1 MQIVNKTKT
10 NSTRNR
16 SNVLISSILKRD
28 TAMLQHF
35 EEIYR
40 KFPPRFW
47 IVVVAFFIDSVGGT
61 LLFPFFSLYIT
72 GRFGVGMTQ
81 AGIVLAMF
89 SIFGIFGNMAGGALT
104 DRFGRRKLILF
115 GLVFSALSTLSL
127 GLVNSMAMLYPL
139 AAFIGLLS
147 DVSGP
152 AHQAMMADILTEQQ
166 RQEGF
171 GLMRVVRNL
180 AWIIGPSIGGFIAS
194 RSFLLLFVIDA
205 VVSCIVAFIFYKFMP
220 ETKPAHH
227 DESQTRPH
235 ESIWKTIAGYGVVI
249 RDLAFMAFIFAA
261 ILMGA
266 VYQQMYNSLS
276 VFLRDNHNIDPQG
289 YGFLMTTSAITV
301 ILFQFWVSR
310 RIKHRPPFAV
320 MAAGTLFYMFGFSMF
335 GFVSAYG
342 LFMSAI
348 VVITIG
354 EMLIMPTS
362 QTLAA
367 NFAPEEMRG
376 RYMAIFGLTWLL
388 PATFAP
394 MAAGLI
400 LDNLNPNLLWYMGG
414 AMCAVSALCFWALH
428 MRLGKQERFV
438 PQIEPGL

>member
-1 MQIVNKTKT
+1 MF
-10 NSTRNR
+10 TR
-16 SNVLISSILKRD
+16 LKK
-28 TAMLQHF
+28 LYH
-35 EEIYR
+35 E
-40 KFPPRFW
+40 FPRRFW
-47 IVVVAFFIDSVGGT
+47 IIVLTFFIDSVGGT

-72 GRFGVGMTQ
+72 DKFNVGMTQ
-81 AGIVLAMF
+81 AGMVLATF
-89 SIFGIFGNMAGGALT
+89 SIFGIVGNMVGGALT

-115 GLVFSALSTLSL
+115 GLVFSALSTLTL
-127 GLVNSMAMLYPL
+127 GLVNSLAVLFPL

-152 AHQAMMADILTEQQ
+152 AHQAMMADILTEKQ

-180 AWIIGPSIGGFIAS
+180 AWIIGPSIGGFLAS
-194 RSFLLLFVIDA
+194 RSFMLLFIIDA
-205 VVSCIVAFIFYKFMP
+205 IVSCIVAVIFYTSMP
-220 ETKPAHH
+220 ETKPEHH
-227 DESQTRPH
+227 EEEHKEH
-235 ESIWKTIAGYGVVI
+235 ESIWQTIAGYGIVLK
-249 RDLAFMAFIFAA
+249 DLAFMAFIVAA

-276 VFLRDNHNIDPQG
+276 VYLRDNHSIDPQG

-310 RIKHRPPFAV
+310 NIKDKPPFVIMAV
-320 MAAGTLFYMFGFSMF
+320 GTLFYMLGFSMF
-335 GFVSAYG
+335 GFVSAYW

-367 NFAPEEMRG
+367 NFAPVEMRG

-388 PATFAP
+388 PSTFAP
-394 MAAGLI
+394 MLAGLI
-400 LDNLNPNLLWYMGG
+400 LDNLNPNLLWYIGG
-414 AMCAVSALCFWALH
+414 ILCAIAATAFYALH
-428 MRLGKQERFV
+428 LRLGRQERFIPV
-438 PQIEPGL
+438 ES

>member
-1 MQIVNKTKT
+1 MFNHFNK
-10 NSTRNR
+10 
-16 SNVLISSILKRD
+16 L
-28 TAMLQHF
+28 
-35 EEIYR
+35 YR
-40 KFPPRFW
+40 EFPPRFW
-47 IVVVAFFIDSVGGT
+47 IIVLTFFIDSVGGT

-72 GRFGVGMTQ
+72 GKFNVGMTE
-81 AGIVLAMF
+81 AGMVLAMF
-89 SIFGIFGNMAGGALT
+89 SIFGIAGNMVGGALT

-115 GLVFSALSTLSL
+115 GLVFSALSTLTL
-127 GLVNSMAMLYPL
+127 GLVNSLAVLFPL

-152 AHQAMMADILTEQQ
+152 AHQAMMADILTEKQ

-180 AWIIGPSIGGFIAS
+180 AWIIGPSIGGFLAN
-194 RSFLLLFVIDA
+194 RSFLLLFIIDA
-205 VVSCIVAFIFYKFMP
+205 IVSCVVALIFYFLMP
-220 ETKPAHH
+220 ETKPEHH
-227 DESQTRPH
+227 DKENPKPH
-235 ESIWKTIAGYGVVI
+235 ESLLQTIAGYGIVLK
-249 RDLAFMAFIFAA
+249 DFGFMAFIVAA

-276 VFLRDNHNIDPQG
+276 VFLRDSHGVTPQG

-301 ILFQFWVSR
+301 ILFQFRVSR
-310 RIKHRPPFAV
+310 NIKDRPPFII
-320 MAAGTLFYMFGFSMF
+320 MAIGTLFYMLGFSMF
-335 GFVSAYG
+335 GFAAAYW

-367 NFAPEEMRG
+367 NFAPVEMRG

-388 PATFAP
+388 PSTFAP
-394 MAAGLI
+394 MLAGLI
-400 LDNLNPNLLWYMGG
+400 LD
-414 AMCAVSALCFWALH
+414 V
-428 MRLGKQERFV
+428 
-438 PQIEPGL
+438 

>member
-1 MQIVNKTKT
+1 ML
-10 NSTRNR
+10 TR
-16 SNVLISSILKRD
+16 L
-28 TAMLQHF
+28 
-35 EEIYR
+35 R
-40 KFPPRFW
+40 KLYHEFPQKFW
-47 IVVVAFFIDSVGGT
+47 IIVLTFFIDSIGGT

-72 GRFGVGMTQ
+72 GKFNVGMTQ
-81 AGIVLAMF
+81 AGMVLATF
-89 SIFGIFGNMAGGALT
+89 SIFGIAGNMIGGALT

-127 GLVNSMAMLYPL
+127 GFVNSLAVLFPL

-147 DVSGP
+147 DVAGP
-152 AHQAMMADILTEQQ
+152 AHQAMMADILTEKQ

-180 AWIIGPSIGGFIAS
+180 AWIIGPSIGGFVANY
-194 RSFLLLFVIDA
+194 SFTLLFVIDA
-205 VVSCIVAFIFYKFMP
+205 IVSCIVAVIFFKLMP
-220 ETKPAHH
+220 ETKPEHHH
-227 DESQTRPH
+227 DENQPH
-235 ESIWKTIAGYGVVI
+235 ESFWQTIKGYGVVLK
-249 RDLAFMAFIFAA
+249 DFAFGAFIVAA
-261 ILMGA
+261 ILMSA

-276 VFLRDNHNIDPQG
+276 VYLRDNHSINPQG

-310 RIKHRPPFAV
+310 RIKHRPPFII
-320 MAAGTLFYMFGFSMF
+320 MALGTLFYMIGFSMF
-335 GFVSAYG
+335 GFVAAYW

-376 RYMAIFGLTWLL
+376 RYMAVFSLTWLL
-388 PATFAP
+388 PSTFAP
-394 MAAGLI
+394 MLAGII
-400 LDNLNPNLLWYMGG
+400 LDNFNPNLLWYIGG
-414 AMCAVSALCFWALH
+414 VLCAVSALGFYALH
-428 MRLGKQERFV
+428 LRLGKQERFLPV
-438 PQIEPGL
+438 ND

>member
-1 MQIVNKTKT
+1 MF
-10 NSTRNR
+10 TRL
-16 SNVLISSILKRD
+16 SKLY
-28 TAMLQHF
+28 H
-35 EEIYR
+35 E
-40 KFPPRFW
+40 FPQKFW
-47 IVVVAFFIDSVGGT
+47 IIVLTFFIDSIGGT

-72 GRFGVGMTQ
+72 GKFNVGMTQ
-81 AGIVLAMF
+81 AGMVLATF
-89 SIFGIFGNMAGGALT
+89 SIFGIAGNMIGGALT

-127 GLVNSMAMLYPL
+127 GFVNSLAVLFPL

-147 DVSGP
+147 DVAGP
-152 AHQAMMADILTEQQ
+152 AHQAMMADILTEKQ

-180 AWIIGPSIGGFIAS
+180 AWIIGPSIGGFVANY
-194 RSFLLLFVIDA
+194 SFTLLFVIDA
-205 VVSCIVAFIFYKFMP
+205 IVSCIVAVIFYKFMP
-220 ETKPAHH
+220 ETKPEHH
-227 DESQTRPH
+227 HENQPH
-235 ESIWKTIAGYGVVI
+235 ESFWQTITGYGVVLK
-249 RDLAFMAFIFAA
+249 DFAFGAFIVAA
-261 ILMGA
+261 ILMSA

-276 VFLRDNHNIDPQG
+276 VYLRDNHSINPQG

-310 RIKHRPPFAV
+310 RIKHRPPFV
-320 MAAGTLFYMFGFSMF
+320 IMAIGTLFYMIGFSMF
-335 GFVSAYG
+335 GFVAAYW

-388 PATFAP
+388 PSTFAP
-394 MAAGLI
+394 MLAGII
-400 LDNLNPNLLWYMGG
+400 LDNFNPNLLWYIGG
-414 AMCAVSALCFWALH
+414 VLCAVSALAFYALH
-428 MRLGKQERFV
+428 LRLGKQERFLPV
-438 PQIEPGL
+438 ND

>member
-1 MQIVNKTKT
+1 MF
-10 NSTRNR
+10 TR
-16 SNVLISSILKRD
+16 
-28 TAMLQHF
+28 F
-35 EEIYR
+35 R
-40 KFPPRFW
+40 KVYYEFPQKFW
-47 IVVVAFFIDSVGGT
+47 IIVLTFFIDSIGGT

-72 GRFGVGMTQ
+72 GKFNVGMTQ
-81 AGIVLAMF
+81 AGMVLATF
-89 SIFGIFGNMAGGALT
+89 SIFGIAGNMIGGALT

-127 GLVNSMAMLYPL
+127 GFVNSLAVLFPL

-147 DVSGP
+147 DVAGP
-152 AHQAMMADILTEQQ
+152 AHQAMMADILTEKQ

-180 AWIIGPSIGGFIAS
+180 AWIIGPSIGGFVANY
-194 RSFLLLFVIDA
+194 SFTLLFVIDA
-205 VVSCIVAFIFYKFMP
+205 IVSCIVAVIFYKFMP
-220 ETKPAHH
+220 ETKPETKPEHH
-227 DESQTRPH
+227 HENQPH
-235 ESIWKTIAGYGVVI
+235 ESFWQTITGYGVVLK
-249 RDLAFMAFIFAA
+249 DFAFGAFIVAA
-261 ILMGA
+261 ILMSA

-276 VFLRDNHNIDPQG
+276 VYLRDNHSINPQG

-310 RIKHRPPFAV
+310 RIKHRPPFV
-320 MAAGTLFYMFGFSMF
+320 IMAIGTLFYMIGFSMF
-335 GFVSAYG
+335 GFVAAYW

-388 PATFAP
+388 PSTFAP
-394 MAAGLI
+394 MLAGII
-400 LDNLNPNLLWYMGG
+400 LDNFNPNLLWYIGG
-414 AMCAVSALCFWALH
+414 VLCAVSALAFYALH
-428 MRLGKQERFV
+428 LRLGKQERFLPV
-438 PQIEPGL
+438 ND

>member
-1 MQIVNKTKT
+1 MFNRLNK
-10 NSTRNR
+10 
-16 SNVLISSILKRD
+16 LY
-28 TAMLQHF
+28 H
-35 EEIYR
+35 E
-40 KFPPRFW
+40 FPRRFW
-47 IVVVAFFIDSVGGT
+47 IIVLTFFIDSIGGT

-72 GRFGVGMTQ
+72 DKFNVGMTT
-81 AGIVLAMF
+81 AGMVLAMF
-89 SIFGIFGNMAGGALT
+89 SIFGIVGNMVGGALT

-115 GLVFSALSTLSL
+115 GLVFSALSTLTL
-127 GLVNSMAMLYPL
+127 GFVNSLAVLFPL

-152 AHQAMMADILTEQQ
+152 AHQAMMADILTEKQ

-171 GLMRVVRNL
+171 GLIRVIRNL
-180 AWIIGPSIGGFIAS
+180 AWIIGPSIGGFLAS
-194 RSFLLLFVIDA
+194 RSFMLLFIIDA
-205 VVSCIVAFIFYKFMP
+205 IVSCIVAVIFYTSMP
-220 ETKPAHH
+220 ETKPQHH
-227 DESQTRPH
+227 EEEHKEH
-235 ESIWKTIAGYGVVI
+235 ESIWKTIAGYGIVFK
-249 RDLAFMAFIFAA
+249 DFAFMAFIVAA

-276 VFLRDNHNIDPQG
+276 VYLRDNHNIDPQG

-310 RIKHRPPFAV
+310 NIKDKPPFVIMAV
-320 MAAGTLFYMFGFSMF
+320 GTLFYMLGFSMF
-335 GFVSAYG
+335 GFVSTYW

-367 NFAPEEMRG
+367 NFAPVEMRG

-388 PATFAP
+388 PSTFAP
-394 MAAGLI
+394 MLAGLI
-400 LDNLNPNLLWYMGG
+400 LDNLEPNLLWYVGG
-414 AMCAVSALCFWALH
+414 LLCAVAATAFYSLH
-428 MRLGKQERFV
+428 LRLGRQERFI
-438 PQIEPGL
+438 PAPEEGQP

>member
-1 MQIVNKTKT
+1 MLTRLNK
-10 NSTRNR
+10 
-16 SNVLISSILKRD
+16 LY
-28 TAMLQHF
+28 H
-35 EEIYR
+35 E
-40 KFPPRFW
+40 FPPRFW
-47 IVVVAFFIDSVGGT
+47 IIVLTFFIDSVGGT

-72 GRFGVGMTQ
+72 DKFNVGMTQ
-81 AGIVLAMF
+81 AGMVLAMF
-89 SIFGIFGNMAGGALT
+89 SIFGIIGNMVGGALT

-115 GLVFSALSTLSL
+115 GLVFSALSTLTL
-127 GLVNSMAMLYPL
+127 GMVNSLAVLFPL

-152 AHQAMMADILTEQQ
+152 AHQAMMADILTEKQ

-180 AWIIGPSIGGFIAS
+180 AWIIGPSIGGFLAN
-194 RSFLLLFVIDA
+194 RSFMLLFIIDA
-205 VVSCIVAFIFYKFMP
+205 IVSCIVAVIFYTSMP
-220 ETKPAHH
+220 ETKPEHH
-227 DESQTRPH
+227 EAEHKEH
-235 ESIWKTIAGYGVVI
+235 ESIWKTITGYGIVFK
-249 RDLAFMAFIFAA
+249 DFAFIAFVVAA

-276 VFLRDNHNIDPQG
+276 VFLRDNHGITPQG

-310 RIKHRPPFAV
+310 NIKNKPPFVIMAV
-320 MAAGTLFYMFGFSMF
+320 GTLFYMLGFSMF
-335 GFVSAYG
+335 GFVSVYW

-367 NFAPEEMRG
+367 NFAPIEMRG

-388 PATFAP
+388 PSTFAP
-394 MAAGLI
+394 MLAGLI
-400 LDNLNPNLLWYMGG
+400 LDNLDPNLLWYIGG
-414 AMCAVSALCFWALH
+414 ILCAVAATAFYFLH
-428 MRLGKQERFV
+428 LRLGKQQRFISI
-438 PQIEPGL
+438 PE

>member
-1 MQIVNKTKT
+1 ML
-10 NSTRNR
+10 TR
-16 SNVLISSILKRD
+16 LKK
-28 TAMLQHF
+28 L
-35 EEIYR
+35 YR
-40 KFPPRFW
+40 QFPPRFW
-47 IVVVAFFIDSVGGT
+47 IIVLTFFIDSVGGT

-72 GRFGVGMTQ
+72 GKFNVGMTQ
-81 AGIVLAMF
+81 AGMVLAMF
-89 SIFGIFGNMAGGALT
+89 SIFGVAGNMIGGALT

-115 GLVFSALSTLSL
+115 GLVFSALSTLTL
-127 GLVNSMAMLYPL
+127 GLVNSLAVLFPL

-147 DVSGP
+147 DVAGP
-152 AHQAMMADILTEQQ
+152 AHQAMMADILDEKQ

-180 AWIIGPSIGGFIAS
+180 AWIIGPSIGGFLAS
-194 RSFLLLFVIDA
+194 RSFMLLFVIDA
-205 VVSCIVAFIFYKFMP
+205 IVSCIVAVIFFIAMP
-220 ETKPAHH
+220 ETKPEHH
-227 DESQTRPH
+227 DEENPKPH
-235 ESIWKTIAGYGVVI
+235 ESIWKTIAGYGIVLK
-249 RDLAFMAFIFAA
+249 DFAFMAFIVAA

-276 VFLRDNHNIDPQG
+276 VYLRDNHSIDPQG

-310 RIKHRPPFAV
+310 NIKRRPPFAI
-320 MAAGTLFYMFGFSMF
+320 MAFGTLFYMFGFSMF
-335 GFVSAYG
+335 GFVSAYW

-388 PATFAP
+388 PSTFAP
-394 MAAGLI
+394 MLAGLI
-400 LDNLNPNLLWYMGG
+400 LDNLNPNLLWYIGG
-414 AMCAVSALCFWALH
+414 ILCAIAAAAFYGLH
-428 MRLGKQERFV
+428 LRLGKQERFLPV
-438 PQIEPGL
+438 ND